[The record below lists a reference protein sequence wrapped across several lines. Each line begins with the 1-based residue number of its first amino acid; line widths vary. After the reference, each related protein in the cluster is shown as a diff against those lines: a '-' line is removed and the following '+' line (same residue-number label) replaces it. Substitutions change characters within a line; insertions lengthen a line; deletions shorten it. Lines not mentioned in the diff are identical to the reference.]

1 MHKILTSAAVP
12 HRTAHR
18 GLITRWPLATFFT
31 LAFGLAWSFLIA
43 DALGQRGLIPF
54 RLTLSGPGLILALL
68 MSYAPTLAALFVA
81 GRSEGRAGVWSLLR
95 AATRW
100 RVGLRWYV
108 LALGGPAALFY
119 AAARLSELLGGEPR
133 ALPAQGWA
141 ILLAGIVGSLVHGI
155 ANGEE
160 IGWRGYALPQLLRRQ
175 RALTASLVLGAIW
188 FVFHVPIMFVPNSI
202 AGGQSFETALP
213 FLVSVLATSTLMTW
227 VYRSTGGSVLLT
239 ILLHGAANVW
249 PDLVGG
255 TASEVTLAWVRAVL
269 LVLVASMVVARYGP
283 DLGPPTSD
291 GA

>member
-1 MHKILTSAAVP
+1 MHKTLASAVVP

-18 GLITRWPLATFFT
+18 RLIARWPLAAFFA
-31 LAFGLAWSFLIA
+31 LAFGLTWSFLIA

-54 RLTLSGPGLILALL
+54 RLTLSGPGLALTLL
-68 MSYAPTLAALFVA
+68 MSYGPTLAALFVA
-81 GRSEGRAGVWSLLR
+81 GVSEGWAGTWSLLR

-100 RVGLRWYV
+100 RVGLRWYI

-119 AAARLSELLGGEPR
+119 VAARLSELLGGEPR
-133 ALPAQGWA
+133 PLPAQGWTV
-141 ILLAGIVGSLVHGI
+141 LLAGVVGSVVHGV

-160 IGWRGYALPQLLRRQ
+160 VGWRGYALPQLLRHQ
-175 RALTASLVLGAIW
+175 RGLTASLMLGAIW
-188 FVFHVPIMFVPNSI
+188 FVFHIPIMFVPNSI

-249 PDLVGG
+249 PSLVGG
-255 TASEVTLAWVRAVL
+255 TASEVTLAWVQAVL
-269 LVLVASMVVARYGP
+269 LGLVASAVVVRYGP
-283 DLGPPTSD
+283 ELGPPTSD
-291 GA
+291 GV